1 MATAKTKSVWF
12 CKECGNESPKW
23 MGRCP
28 ACGEWNTMVEET
40 VATGKK
46 MTAVTVPGASHK
58 PLKLSEIDSAR
69 EQRISLNNA
78 EVDRILGGGLVEGS
92 LVLIGGEPGIG
103 KSTLSLQIP
112 LNCPA
117 LKTLY
122 VTGEESARQVKL
134 RASRI
139 GGDDSGCMIYSETL
153 MENILEQARAMMPDL
168 MVVDSVQTMFSQN
181 VESSPGSVTQIKET
195 ASMLLRF
202 AKETGVPVILIGHIT
217 KEGSIAGPKILEHIV
232 DVVLQF
238 EGDNR
243 GTYRLLRSIKN
254 RFGSTSELAV
264 FEMTGKGLREVSNP
278 SEMLI
283 PMHEEGLSGVA
294 VSAMLDGTRPFLIE
308 VQSLV
313 SSAAY
318 GTPQRSATGF
328 DVRRLNMLL
337 AVLEKRAGFKLGVKD
352 VFLNMA
358 GGLKVSDPAC
368 DLAVISAVLS
378 SNFDF
383 AIPSDICFAGEIGL
397 SGEVRPV
404 AQTDRRIIEA
414 ARLGFKKI
422 YVSSYSSLEGV
433 GNAAIE
439 VVKVLFFLFFAFCEY
454 GGATSTP
461 LDTSLLF
468 LFAFSCLSCHSRTSH
483 DVTHK
488 HLSDCYHL
496 AFCRS
501 FLVLEQ
507 CDVLVYLLCSTC
519 LVSLPFL
526 LRSMRRYNS
535 VFVALAFFYFST
547 ARCF

>member
-1 MATAKTKSVWF
+1 MATVKTKTVWF
-12 CKECGNESPKW
+12 CKSCGIESSKW

-46 MTAVTVPGASHK
+46 AGVQSVSVPGASHK
-58 PLKLSEIDSAR
+58 PMPLAEIDSTH
-69 EQRISLNNA
+69 ENRISLNNA

-112 LNCPA
+112 LSCPS

-122 VTGEESARQVKL
+122 VTGEESAKQVKL
-134 RASRI
+134 RAARI
-139 GGDDSGCMIYSETL
+139 GGDDSGCLIYSETL
-153 MENILEQARAMMPDL
+153 MENIIAEARSIMPDL

-195 ASMLLRF
+195 AAMLLRF

-243 GTYRLLRSIKN
+243 GSYRLLRSIKN

-313 SSAAY
+313 STAAY
-318 GTPQRSATGF
+318 GTPQRSATCF

-358 GGLKVSDPAC
+358 GGLKISDPAC
-368 DLAVISAVLS
+368 DLAVVCAVLS

-383 AIPSDICFAGEIGL
+383 AIPSDVCFAGEVGL

-404 AQTDRRIIEA
+404 AQTERRIIEA
-414 ARLGFKKI
+414 ARLGFRKI
-422 YVSSYSSLEGV
+422 YVSSFSGLENLPEG
-433 GNAAIE
+433 IE
-439 VVKVLFFLFFAFCEY
+439 VVKVADIPALCR
-454 GGATSTP
+454 S
-461 LDTSLLF
+461 
-468 LFAFSCLSCHSRTSH
+468 LFASR
-483 DVTHK
+483 
-488 HLSDCYHL
+488 
-496 AFCRS
+496 
-501 FLVLEQ
+501 
-507 CDVLVYLLCSTC
+507 
-519 LVSLPFL
+519 
-526 LRSMRRYNS
+526 
-535 VFVALAFFYFST
+535 
-547 ARCF
+547 

>member
-1 MATAKTKSVWF
+1 MATVKTKTVWF
-12 CKECGNESPKW
+12 CKSCGNESPKW

-46 MTAVTVPGASHK
+46 ASVADRVPGAGQK
-58 PLKLSEIDSAR
+58 PMPLSEIDSSV
-69 EQRISLNNA
+69 ENRISLNND

-112 LNCPA
+112 LNCPD

-139 GGDDSGCMIYSETL
+139 GGDDVNCLIYSETL
-153 MENILEQARAMMPDL
+153 MENIIAEAKSIMPDL

-195 ASMLLRF
+195 AAMLLRF

-243 GTYRLLRSIKN
+243 GAYRLLRSIKN

-313 SSAAY
+313 STAAY

-337 AVLEKRAGFKLGVKD
+337 AVLEKRAGFKLNIKD

-368 DLAVISAVLS
+368 DLAVIAAVLS

-383 AIPSDICFAGEIGL
+383 AIPSDVCFAGEIGL
-397 SGEVRPV
+397 SGEIRPV

-414 ARLGFKKI
+414 ARLGFKRI
-422 YVSSYSSLEGV
+422 FVSSFTALDGLEEQGV
-433 GNAAIE
+433 KGIE
-439 VVKVLFFLFFAFCEY
+439 VVKVADVPALCRALFKA
-454 GGATSTP
+454 
-461 LDTSLLF
+461 D
-468 LFAFSCLSCHSRTSH
+468 
-483 DVTHK
+483 
-488 HLSDCYHL
+488 
-496 AFCRS
+496 
-501 FLVLEQ
+501 
-507 CDVLVYLLCSTC
+507 
-519 LVSLPFL
+519 
-526 LRSMRRYNS
+526 
-535 VFVALAFFYFST
+535 
-547 ARCF
+547 

>member
-1 MATAKTKSVWF
+1 MATVKTKTVWF
-12 CKECGNESPKW
+12 CKSCGNESPKW

-46 MTAVTVPGASHK
+46 ASVADRVPGAGQK
-58 PLKLSEIDSAR
+58 PMPLSEIDSSV
-69 EQRISLNNA
+69 ENRISLNND

-112 LNCPA
+112 LNCPN

-139 GGDDSGCMIYSETL
+139 GGDDANCLIYSETL
-153 MENILEQARAMMPDL
+153 MENIIAEAKSIMPDL

-195 ASMLLRF
+195 AAMLLRF

-243 GTYRLLRSIKN
+243 GAYRLLRSIKN

-313 SSAAY
+313 STAAY

-337 AVLEKRAGFKLGVKD
+337 AVLEKRAGFKLSIKD

-368 DLAVISAVLS
+368 DLAVIAAVLS

-383 AIPSDICFAGEIGL
+383 AVPSDVCFAGEIGL
-397 SGEVRPV
+397 SGEIRPV

-414 ARLGFKKI
+414 ARLGFKRI
-422 YVSSYSSLEGV
+422 FVSSFTALDGLEEQGV
-433 GNAAIE
+433 KGIE
-439 VVKVLFFLFFAFCEY
+439 VVKVSDVPALCRALFKA
-454 GGATSTP
+454 
-461 LDTSLLF
+461 D
-468 LFAFSCLSCHSRTSH
+468 
-483 DVTHK
+483 
-488 HLSDCYHL
+488 
-496 AFCRS
+496 
-501 FLVLEQ
+501 
-507 CDVLVYLLCSTC
+507 
-519 LVSLPFL
+519 
-526 LRSMRRYNS
+526 
-535 VFVALAFFYFST
+535 
-547 ARCF
+547 